1 MSSSSDGTGSL
12 TEHGLLGGVALRWDF
27 SNINDIIP
35 HGHDI
40 PRLGTERTVSGL
52 PWRFLDRSLLH
63 DRRYVGWHI
72 GATPYKSGA
81 YGKIFKAWRMVA
93 RQRSD
98 GLFDVAED
106 PAEVIVKQTL
116 PSGGRT
122 ILTPAEIAA
131 HMGEGLLHVLA
142 WRALQGSAAPWSV
155 PRPFEIFGDHNPA
168 LPGWRSMSLCMSW
181 VRGRTLQAY
190 AEKYW
195 RSGGDVGVGVA
206 FLEILAQVA
215 YVLEVLQQRLRLNHR
230 DVKVN
235 NLMIRGRRGR
245 EPVVL
250 ELGGARMSTGYELT
264 LIDFGFA
271 CVSCAPPNRPM
282 TAFQTG
288 SFFPMGELCCKAGR
302 DLAQLIFS
310 IHCFF
315 PLGRYLPRS
324 LYEAVRRWM
333 MVRMRDGSTV
343 CMLDGFT
350 EEGVPLVGGGAGA
363 PDYNKG
369 IYEFLR
375 RGDVEPVACEPV
387 AVFQEC
393 CRLKAL
399 LAPSG

>member
-1 MSSSSDGTGSL
+1 M
-12 TEHGLLGGVALRWDF
+12 
-27 SNINDIIP
+27 
-35 HGHDI
+35 
-40 PRLGTERTVSGL
+40 
-52 PWRFLDRSLLH
+52 
-63 DRRYVGWHI
+63 GWHI
-72 GATPYKSGA
+72 GTSPYKSGA

-93 RQRSD
+93 RQRHD
-98 GLFDVAED
+98 GLFDVAEE
-106 PAEVIVKQTL
+106 PAEVIVKQVL

-122 ILTPAEIAA
+122 VLTPGEINA
-131 HMGEGLLHVLA
+131 HTAEGLLHVLA
-142 WRALQGSAAPWSV
+142 WRAVQGTAAPWSV
-155 PRPFEIFGDHNPA
+155 PRPYEIFGDHSPA

-195 RSGGDVGVGVA
+195 RPGGEVGVGVA

-215 YVLEVLQQRLRLNHR
+215 YVLGLLQGRLRLNHR

-235 NLMIRGRRGR
+235 NLMIRGRRGG

-250 ELGGARMSTGYELT
+250 EFAGALMRTGYELT

-271 CVSCAPPNRPM
+271 CVGCASPHRPV

-315 PLGRYLPRS
+315 SLERYLPRS
-324 LYEAVRRWM
+324 LYGAVRGWM
-333 MVRMRDGSTV
+333 TVRTRDVGRI

-350 EEGVPLVGGGAGA
+350 EEGVPLVGGA

-375 RGDVEPVACEPV
+375 RGDVEPVACEP
-387 AVFQEC
+387 ATLFREC

-399 LAPSG
+399 LAPSS